1 MKPNFVFK
9 SWFVAS
15 MLFIAAF
22 LPRAFGLGV
31 FIGADEWVVLGLAK
45 EFLLGV
51 AGRDFNAYAQTLG
64 IHYPAFPSTVLG
76 ALGLEVQYLL
86 QGGGLSL
93 EDFLAPYLERPLD
106 FMAAE
111 RMVIALAMALS
122 VVVVYLL
129 GRKLL
134 GGPAALLGAAFLAFD
149 PFFVAHS
156 RLLHIDGHLAAF
168 MAVALL
174 SFMVY
179 LRERRA
185 VYLMLSAL
193 ATALALLT
201 KSPAS
206 FLLPF
211 AVLVALGHFWAEA
224 KAWKAIWAAFLA
236 VALWGIATLALCYI
250 LWPAL
255 WVAPELTLQRMLG
268 TAANLGNV
276 AHHLGTFFLG
286 RNWLNP
292 IPLFYPVVV
301 AFKQTPLACL
311 GLAMAVIYLMK
322 KLCRHSI
329 FSLEGA
335 DFAALVIL
343 TYIIIFLV
351 FMSMLPK
358 KADRYALPVF
368 PAIDLL
374 AAFGWVRLAALAR
387 QRWPDRSATEVGF
400 AALIL
405 LQAGNCL
412 PYYPYYLSHHNPM
425 FGGGWAAPEVVP
437 IGRGE
442 GLDVAARYLN
452 DKEGADAME
461 VAAWYSV
468 CFAPVFIGRTTELS
482 NIESMLRADYTVFYV
497 NQVQRILPI
506 SDAVDYFRP
515 RLPEYVVRLGGVDY
529 AWVYPGPIYGFCP
542 PKDVPHP
549 SGGIFAGRI
558 RLLGYDLAQT
568 GQGRFHLTLY
578 WETLPQVSE
587 PVGGFRTGDYSV
599 FLRLL
604 DEKGH
609 IWGRRDAYPVGGLKR
624 TSSWEAGAFI
634 VDEHDLEAFPGT
646 TPGQYRLE
654 VGLYNAEK
662 GVVADV
668 AGGERGPGGG
678 LLLGE
683 IYAVR
688 PARPEELDIMHRAE
702 AKWGEI
708 ELLGYDFYPP
718 AGSETCGRVMA
729 RPGDFLP
736 LTFYW
741 RAEGGKTDCLLSLWL
756 EDEKGQAFGERALP
770 LCYKVSG
777 TSEVP
782 GTWVWREQ
790 EDFLVKAHVPPG
802 RYRLMLGLKDG
813 KLSLGEI
820 EVQGRPRLFEAP
832 QASHP
837 LQANLGGDAELLG
850 YDLSTGQEEARLTL
864 YWRALT
870 EMQNSYTVFVHLL
883 DDEGRVQAQRDSI
896 PGGGQ
901 FPTTGWMEGEIIV
914 DEYVI
919 PAPPGKYLI
928 EVGMYQAES
937 GKRLPVIGGE
947 EEDRI
952 ILGEVEIK

>member
-31 FIGADEWVVLGLAK
+31 FIGADEWVVLGLARA
-45 EFLLGV
+45 FLIGI
-51 AGRDFNAYAQTLG
+51 ASGDFTTYSQTFG
-64 IHYPAFPSTVLG
+64 FHYPAFPATILT
-76 ALGLEVQYLL
+76 ALSWGIQYLFFG
-86 QGGGLSL
+86 QGQSL
-93 EDFLAPYLERPLD
+93 EEFLAPVLQKQLYFTAGGRL
-106 FMAAE
+106 A
-111 RMVIALAMALS
+111 IALTIS
-122 VVVVYLL
+122 VSVAGIYLL
-129 GRKLL
+129 SRRIFGQKV
-134 GGPAALLGAAFLAFD
+134 AFLGTFLVALD
-149 PFFVAHS
+149 PFYTAHS
-156 RLLHIDGHLAAF
+156 RLLHVD
-168 MAVALL
+168 ALL
-174 SFMVY
+174 STFMTLTVLSLLVY
-179 LRERRA
+179 LQERRML
-185 VYLMLSAL
+185 YLLSSAL
-193 ATALALLT
+193 TLFLSLTT
-201 KSPAS
+201 KSPALL
-206 FLLPF
+206 LLPF
-211 AVLVALGHFWAEA
+211 GGGLLWLGFWREGMRQALNRALVQF
-224 KAWKAIWAAFLA
+224 
-236 VALWGIATLALCYI
+236 ALWAGTGLALCYF
-250 LWPAL
+250 LWPAM
-255 WVAPELTLQRMLG
+255 WVAPASTVGKFFQG
-268 TAANLGNV
+268 ITGIGVV
-276 AHHLGTFFLG
+276 AHWMGVFFLG
-286 RNWLNP
+286 RWALDP
-292 IPLFYPVVV
+292 GPLFYPAIA
-301 AFKQTPLACL
+301 AFKQTPVVLL
-311 GLAMAVIYLMK
+311 GLVPVCFYLLSK
-322 KLCRHSI
+322 VRRSRFI
-329 FSLEGA
+329 LETEGFPA
-335 DFAALVIL
+335 FTLVAFTIL
-343 TYIIIFLV
+343 FTVMITLA
-351 FMSMLPK
+351 PK
-358 KADRYALPVF
+358 KGDRYLLPIF
-368 PAIDLL
+368 PALDI
-374 AAFGWVRLAALAR
+374 LAALGWVWLSRQMGAR
-387 QRWPDRSATEVGF
+387 RTGRLLAGLGL

-405 LQAGNCL
+405 CQAGNCL
-412 PYYPYYLSHHNPM
+412 PYHPYYLSHHNPM

-452 DKEGADAME
+452 AKEGADAME

-468 CFAPVFIGRTTELS
+468 CFAPVFIGKTTDLS
-482 NIESMLRADYTVFYV
+482 DIESMLRADYTVFYV

-529 AWVYPGPIYGFCP
+529 AWVYPGPIYGFRP

-578 WETLPQVSE
+578 WECLGKAP
-587 PVGGFRTGDYSV
+587 GDYSV

-646 TPGQYRLE
+646 PPGQYRLE
-654 VGLYNAEK
+654 VGLYDAEK
-662 GVVADV
+662 GVVADAV
-668 AGGERGPGGG
+668 GGERGPGGG

-688 PARPEELDIMHRAE
+688 PARPEELEIMHRAG
-702 AKWGEI
+702 ARWGEI

-741 RAEGGKTDCLLSLWL
+741 RAEGCKDNCLVSLWL
-756 EDEKGQAFGERALP
+756 EDEKGQAFGERPLP

-790 EDFLVKAHVPPG
+790 DDFLVKAHVPPG
-802 RYRLMLGLKDG
+802 RYRLMLGLKYG

-952 ILGEVEIK
+952 ILEEVEIK